1 MRLSSLFIL
10 VSAFAAAAVVSLGVA
25 WVAAGAI
32 EEISAKDV
40 RTELDRDAL
49 TWADVDTDGL
59 HVFLIGNAPN
69 EAARFQALSA
79 AGRVVDTARVIDQID
94 IYDTDK
100 IAPPRFSIELLRNDI
115 GVSLIGLLPAATNR
129 EQLLED
135 IARAVPEAPLSDFLE
150 VADYPVP
157 EGWDDALDYA
167 VSILEVLDRS
177 KISIEAGSVTV
188 KGAVANED
196 MRRKVEADLAR
207 RAGDDVA
214 LALELTAPRPVISP
228 YTLRFISDAEGAR
241 FDACTAPTKES
252 RAQIFS
258 AAAAAEAGLEDKVQC
273 RLGLGAP
280 TSHWSEA
287 AALGIK
293 AISELGGGTI
303 TFADADVALFA
314 LQGTERA
321 VFDRVVGALENDL
334 PEVFVLEANLPE
346 PPSDAPE
353 EIAEFTATRSPEGNV
368 QLRGWINSKI
378 ARQTADSFARA
389 AFGSTAVR
397 TTARVDDTLPA
408 DWSNRVLAGIEALSQ
423 LSNGAVIVTQDALS
437 VTGNTGNQD
446 ARSEISGLLADKLGE
461 SEEFE
466 ISVTYQEKL
475 DPALGIPTPEECE
488 VMIGEIIGD
497 RKITFEPGSATFDL
511 ATRDIM
517 DELAELLQLCGDIPL
532 VIAGHTDSQGRE
544 SMNQQLSQER
554 AQAVVNA
561 LRQRRVLTASYEV
574 IGYGEEQPIASN
586 DTEAGREANRRIEF
600 KLRRPEPVEETET
613 TLESVEQSAST
624 DETANDED
632 AEGSSDEQD

>member
-59 HVFLIGNAPN
+59 HVFLIGTAPN

-100 IAPPRFSIELLRNDI
+100 IEPPRFSIELLRNDT

-129 EQLLED
+129 EQLMGD
-135 IARAVPEAPLSDFLE
+135 ITRAVPEAPLSDFLE

-167 VSILEVLDRS
+167 VSILEDLDRS

-207 RAGDDVA
+207 RAGDDVD

-241 FDACTAPTKES
+241 FDACTAPTKKA

-258 AAAAAEAGLEDKVQC
+258 AAAEAGLEDKVQC

-303 TFADADVALFA
+303 TFADAEVALFA

-368 QLRGWINSKI
+368 QLRGRINSKI

-466 ISVTYQEKL
+466 IAVTYQEKL

-488 VMIGEIIGD
+488 AMIGEIIGD
-497 RKITFEPGSATFDL
+497 RKITFEPGSATLDL

-517 DELAELLQLCGDIPL
+517 DEIAELLQLCGDIPL

>member
-59 HVFLIGNAPN
+59 HVFLIGTAPN

-100 IAPPRFSIELLRNDI
+100 IAPPRFSIELLRNDT

-129 EQLLED
+129 EQLMGD
-135 IARAVPEAPLSDFLE
+135 ITRAVPEAPLSDFLE

-167 VSILEVLDRS
+167 VSILEDLDRS

-207 RAGDDVA
+207 RAGDDVT

-258 AAAAAEAGLEDKVQC
+258 AAAEAGLEDKVQC

-303 TFADADVALFA
+303 TFADAEVALFA
-314 LQGTERA
+314 LQGTDRA

-368 QLRGWINSKI
+368 QLRGRINSKI

-488 VMIGEIIGD
+488 AMIGEIIGD
-497 RKITFEPGSATFDL
+497 RKITFEPGSATLDL

-517 DELAELLQLCGDIPL
+517 DEIAELLQLCGDIPL

>member
-25 WVAAGAI
+25 WVAAGAV

-59 HVFLIGNAPN
+59 HVFLIGTAPN

-100 IAPPRFSIELLRNDI
+100 IAPPRFSIELLRNDT

-135 IARAVPEAPLSDFLE
+135 ITRAVPEAPLSDFLE

-207 RAGDDVA
+207 RAGDDVT

-258 AAAAAEAGLEDKVQC
+258 AAAEAGLEDKVQC

-497 RKITFEPGSATFDL
+497 RKITFEPGSATLDL

-613 TLESVEQSAST
+613 TLESVEQPAST
-624 DETANDED
+624 GETANDED

>member
-10 VSAFAAAAVVSLGVA
+10 VSAFAAAAGVSLGVA

-59 HVFLIGNAPN
+59 HVFLIGTAPN

-100 IAPPRFSIELLRNDI
+100 IEPPRFSIELLRNDT

-129 EQLLED
+129 EQLMGD
-135 IARAVPEAPLSDFLE
+135 ITRAVPEAPLSDFLE

-167 VSILEVLDRS
+167 VSILEDLDRS

-207 RAGDDVA
+207 RAGDDVI

-258 AAAAAEAGLEDKVQC
+258 AAAEAGLEDKVQC

-280 TSHWSEA
+280 TSQWSEA

-303 TFADADVALFA
+303 TFADAEVALFA
-314 LQGTERA
+314 LQGTDRA

-368 QLRGWINSKI
+368 QLRGRINSKI

-497 RKITFEPGSATFDL
+497 RKITFEPGSATLDL

>member
-59 HVFLIGNAPN
+59 HVFLIGTAPN

-100 IAPPRFSIELLRNDI
+100 IEPPRFSIELLRNDT

-129 EQLLED
+129 EQLMGD
-135 IARAVPEAPLSDFLE
+135 ITRAVPEAPLSDFLE

-167 VSILEVLDRS
+167 VSILEDLDRS

-207 RAGDDVA
+207 RAGDDVT

-241 FDACTAPTKES
+241 FDACTAPTKKA

-258 AAAAAEAGLEDKVQC
+258 AAAEAGLEDKVQC

-303 TFADADVALFA
+303 TFADAEVALFA

-368 QLRGWINSKI
+368 QLRGRINSKI

-497 RKITFEPGSATFDL
+497 RKITFEPGSATLDL